1 MWDWEGWAEP
11 GLLKWSLLLF
21 SLSNDL
27 LSQKAVWIWQGL
39 FNLIPLDM
47 KIERARYDLSFWKQ
61 ALFEYV
67 TQFDFLWKI
76 SVLHILL
83 LFLCDSCSNGVQ
95 LPPNKTLSSFNNK
108 HLRLS
113 GGEVCTGP
121 LVMRLTT
128 LDTQPVLLWPHL
140 PPETWPRA
148 RAENN
153 SRERR
158 WPEIRTERGS
168 LPFVQSC
175 LTKVNTT
182 SFLSLFTFLAK
193 TLL

>member
-1 MWDWEGWAEP
+1 MRLGAWEGWAEP
-11 GLLKWSLLLF
+11 GLLKKSLLLF

-27 LSQKAVWIWQGL
+27 LSQKAGWIWQGL

-47 KIERARYDLSFWKQ
+47 KIERARYDLPFWKQ
-61 ALFEYV
+61 ALFEC
-67 TQFDFLWKI
+67 DPLWFLGKI

-83 LFLCDSCSNGVQ
+83 LFLCDCCSNGVQ
-95 LPPNKTLSSFNNK
+95 LTPNKTLSSSNK
-108 HLRLS
+108 KRLRQS

-158 WPEIRTERGS
+158 WPER
-168 LPFVQSC
+168 
-175 LTKVNTT
+175 
-182 SFLSLFTFLAK
+182 
-193 TLL
+193 